1 MPVQINITGEDANQA
16 IKEFSVLSAA
26 FTGVP
31 ASTVV
36 PTSQEDKPKR
46 NRTTAPKPEPKEDPS
61 PDQVSKEVQED
72 GKKIDGLSDGEQ
84 DIPDVVELREAAAAV
99 GSTPEA
105 KAKIKALLDQ
115 YEARNLSAVSNAQK
129 VEFLAAL
136 KALAN
141 E

>member
-16 IKEFSVLSAA
+16 IEEFAILSAA
-26 FTGVP
+26 FTGVQAP
-31 ASTVV
+31 TVQ
-36 PTSQEDKPKR
+36 PTPQEDKPKR
-46 NRTTAPKPEPKEDPS
+46 NRTTAPKPEPKEDPN
-61 PDQVSKEVQED
+61 PDKVSNEVQED
-72 GKKIDGLSDGEQ
+72 GKKID
-84 DIPDVVELREAAAAV
+84 IPSVLELREAAAGV

-115 YEARNLSAVSNAQK
+115 YEARNLSAVPDDQK
-129 VEFLAAL
+129 VGFLAAL